1 MSTALAIDLSDPNWE
16 SYARSLFEHLN
27 EKQRRWFAGM
37 LAEILGWGGT
47 KRVAEIS
54 GLDPKTIRQGRL
66 DLKNGLDPFPT
77 DRIRRPGA
85 GRPPLKKTI
94 PTSDKI

>member
-1 MSTALAIDLSDPNWE
+1 MSAAIAINLSNPNWE
-16 SYARSLFEHLN
+16 SHAKSLLEQLN

-37 LAEILGWGGT
+37 LAEMLGWGGT
-47 KRVAEIS
+47 KRVAEIC

-66 DLKNGLDPFPT
+66 DLKAGLDQFSS
-77 DRIRRPGA
+77 DRVRRPGA

-94 PTSDKI
+94 PTSNKI

>member
-1 MSTALAIDLSDPNWE
+1 MPAAIAVNLSDPNWE
-16 SYARSLFEHLN
+16 AHAKSLFGQLN

-37 LAEILGWGGT
+37 LAEMLGWGGT
-47 KRVAEIS
+47 KRVSEIS

-66 DLKNGLDPFPT
+66 DLKAGLDQFPS
-77 DRIRRPGA
+77 DRVRRPGA

-94 PTSDKI
+94 PTSSTI